1 MKEMN
6 VLFLTLLSFD
16 SIKEH
21 NIYTDLLREFVKDE
35 HRVYVISP
43 VEKRQEQKTHLIKEE
58 NTTILR
64 LQIGN
69 IQKTNIIEKGISTV
83 LIEPLFKN
91 AIRKYFSNVKF
102 DLVLYATPPITL
114 VSAIKYVKKRD
125 GARTYLMLKDI
136 FPQNAVDLDMFKKD
150 SLIYRIFRRKE
161 KILYDISDYIG
172 CTSPENIRFIK
183 RNNPE
188 LDNSKLE
195 ICVNCME
202 PNEEI
207 PNKQIIKEIRKKY
220 SIPSDK
226 KIFLYGGNLGKP
238 QGVDFF
244 IKCLKNTEDIK
255 DVFFLI
261 VGAGTEKRKLEEYI
275 MTQHP
280 RNVKLMNYLPKIEF
294 ERLTSACDVG
304 MIFLNY
310 NSTTPNTPSRL
321 LSYTNAGIPVLA
333 VTDPCT
339 DVGRIIEDGRFGW
352 HCLSNNV
359 NDYRNMI
366 NKILETS
373 NWDELR
379 KNSREYLLNNYSP
392 KFAYRS
398 VIRHMEEYL

>member
-161 KILYDISDYIG
+161 KILY
-172 CTSPENIRFIK
+172 
-183 RNNPE
+183 PE
-188 LDNSKLE
+188 LFTTLPR
-195 ICVNCME
+195 MW
-202 PNEEI
+202 
-207 PNKQIIKEIRKKY
+207 
-220 SIPSDK
+220 
-226 KIFLYGGNLGKP
+226 
-238 QGVDFF
+238 
-244 IKCLKNTEDIK
+244 LKAT
-255 DVFFLI
+255 
-261 VGAGTEKRKLEEYI
+261 
-275 MTQHP
+275 
-280 RNVKLMNYLPKIEF
+280 
-294 ERLTSACDVG
+294 
-304 MIFLNY
+304 
-310 NSTTPNTPSRL
+310 
-321 LSYTNAGIPVLA
+321 
-333 VTDPCT
+333 
-339 DVGRIIEDGRFGW
+339 
-352 HCLSNNV
+352 
-359 NDYRNMI
+359 
-366 NKILETS
+366 
-373 NWDELR
+373 
-379 KNSREYLLNNYSP
+379 
-392 KFAYRS
+392 
-398 VIRHMEEYL
+398 